1 MRLTESQIH
10 DIKAIIEAEVG
21 AEASVFVFGSRTD
34 DSKKGGDLDLMVR
47 IPTRVERPALLSAK
61 LSTLIS
67 DVMHGLK
74 VDVILQSPTTRVA
87 PIHRI
92 ARETGIQI

>member
-10 DIKAIIEAEVG
+10 DIKAIILAEVG
-21 AEASVFVFGSRTD
+21 AEASVIVFGSRTD
-34 DSKKGGDLDLMVR
+34 DSRKGGDLDLMVQT
-47 IPTRVERPALLSAK
+47 PTPVERPALLSAK

-67 DVMHGLK
+67 NVMHGLK

-92 ARETGIQI
+92 AKETGIQI